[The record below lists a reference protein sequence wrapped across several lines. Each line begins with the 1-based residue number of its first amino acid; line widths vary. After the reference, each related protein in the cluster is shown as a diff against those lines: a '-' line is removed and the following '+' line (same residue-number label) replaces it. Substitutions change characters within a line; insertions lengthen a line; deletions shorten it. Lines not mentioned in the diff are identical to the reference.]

1 MAASGSQPAPVLRPL
16 GIADILD
23 AALRLYRQNFGPL
36 LGITAIVFVPVAIL
50 QIVGA
55 YYMGTFMGPQG
66 EGSEAQVGGMVV
78 FGVFMLGSVLVY
90 LLAMPICQGALSIAV
105 ARRYLGQ
112 PITVADAYHMI
123 GDRWGTLLA
132 GVMLVGLM
140 TSMGMLLCL
149 VPGIYLATLFIFVTP
164 VIAVEGL
171 PLMDALRRSRDLV
184 SGEWWRCFGT
194 YLLLSMLIQMVAG
207 AVVYPVTFASA
218 FLLMER
224 NPGLAQALNQGISM
238 AVSVF
243 AQPVQIIGLVLLYY
257 DLRVRKEGFD
267 LELLAQ
273 NLGTKAPAAA
283 APQPLLAAYQPGD
296 YAPPP
301 PMPGAALPPR
311 LDEADQLSYPA
322 PSPPEHS
329 NDGSISTQ

>member
-1 MAASGSQPAPVLRPL
+1 MAVSGSQPAPVLRPL

-36 LGITAIVFVPVAIL
+36 LGITAVVFVPVAIL
-50 QIVGA
+50 QTVGA
-55 YYMGTFMGPQG
+55 FFMGQSMGPSG
-66 EGSEAQVGGMVV
+66 ESSDVQVGSMIV
-78 FGVFMLGSVLVY
+78 FGVFMAGSVVVY
-90 LLAMPICQGALSIAV
+90 LLAMPVCQGALSIAV

-112 PITVADAYHMI
+112 QITVADAYHMI

-132 GVMLVGLM
+132 GVILVGLM
-140 TSMGMLLCL
+140 TTIGMLLCL
-149 VPGIYLATLFIFVTP
+149 VPGIYLGTLFMFVTP
-164 VIAVEGL
+164 VIAVEGA

-184 SGEWWRCFGT
+184 TGEWWRCFGT
-194 YLLLSMLIQMVAG
+194 YLLLSMLIQLVAG
-207 AVVYPVTFASA
+207 AVVYPVTFLSA

-224 NPGLAQALNQGISM
+224 NPGLAQALNQGLSM

-267 LELLAQ
+267 LELLAR
-273 NLGTKAPAAA
+273 NLGTTVPVTTAA
-283 APQPLLAAYQPGD
+283 QPLLTGYQPGE

-301 PMPGAALPPR
+301 PVPGVELPPR
-311 LDEADQLSYPA
+311 LEPSDRLEAPVPPDFNHNGSA
-322 PSPPEHS
+322 PP
-329 NDGSISTQ
+329 T